1 MSVKIER
8 INKEIEKTKG
18 KVNEFQIKL
27 RDLEKQKTELEN
39 MEIIGAIRGMDI
51 SIEELAALLNK
62 EQTASGQPVPK
73 SKPKNKTNKE
83 GEDEASS

>member
-18 KVNEFQIKL
+18 KVNEFQVKL

-51 SIEELAALLNK
+51 SIEELATLLNK

-73 SKPKNKTNKE
+73 SKNETNKE
-83 GEDEASS
+83 GEDEVSS